1 MPDHALLSPSS
12 AHRWLQCTPSAVLE
26 ESFTNQS
33 SSAAEEGT
41 AAHALCEYKIKKAI
55 GERCTKPVSE
65 ADTAEMQECSD
76 AYAEFVLERYEQAKV
91 RCRDPLLLIEQKV
104 DFSAYVKD
112 GFGTA
117 DCIIV
122 SDHTLQ
128 IIDFKY
134 GQGVLVDAYE
144 NPQMKCYALGALEM
158 YNALYDLKEVVMTIF
173 QPRRDN
179 VSEYTLSVA
188 ELLTWAEEVLKP
200 KAEQAIRG
208 KGEFAAGGWCRFC
221 RAKAVCRK
229 RAEENMRLAELE
241 FKPPSL
247 LTDREI
253 EDVLKT
259 LPMLTKW
266 AEDVFSYAAE
276 AAIHHGKE
284 WRGFKV
290 VEGRS
295 VRKYKDETAVIA
307 QAQSHGYTDIFQ
319 TRLISMTAMQKLMGK
334 KKFEEILGGLII
346 KSPGKLTLV
355 PETDKRIKVNMLS
368 VNNEFKQEEI

>member
-1 MPDHALLSPSS
+1 MSDHALLSPSS

-26 ESFTNQS
+26 ESFANQS

-65 ADTAEMQECSD
+65 ADTVEMQECSD
-76 AYAEFVLERYEQAKV
+76 AYAEFVLERYEQAKG

-122 SDHTLQ
+122 SDNTLQ

-158 YNALYDLKEVVMTIF
+158 YNALYDIKEVVMTIF

-179 VSEYTLSVA
+179 VSGYTLSVA
-188 ELLTWAEEVLKP
+188 ELLTWAERVLKP

-208 KGEFAAGGWCRFC
+208 KGEFAAGYWCRFC

-295 VRKYKDETAVIA
+295 IRKYKDETAVIA

-334 KKFEEILGGLII
+334 KKFEEILGGLIS

-355 PETDKRIKVNMLS
+355 PETDKRIQVNRLS

>member
-1 MPDHALLSPSS
+1 
-12 AHRWLQCTPSAVLE
+12 LE

-122 SDHTLQ
+122 SDNILQ

-158 YNALYDLKEVVMTIF
+158 YNALYDIKEVVMTIF

-188 ELLTWAEEVLKP
+188 ELLTWAEGVLKP

-208 KGEFAAGGWCRFC
+208 KGEFAAGVWCRFC

-334 KKFEEILGGLII
+334 KKFEEILGGLIS

-355 PETDKRIKVNMLS
+355 PETDKRIQVNRLS

>member
-1 MPDHALLSPSS
+1 MSDHALLSPSS

-26 ESFTNQS
+26 ESFANQS

-65 ADTAEMQECSD
+65 ADTVEMQECSD
-76 AYAEFVLERYEQAKV
+76 AYAEFVLERYEQAKG

-122 SDHTLQ
+122 SDNTLQ

-158 YNALYDLKEVVMTIF
+158 YNALYDIKEVVMTIF

-179 VSEYTLSVA
+179 VSGYTLSVA
-188 ELLTWAEEVLKP
+188 ELLTWAEWVLKP

-208 KGEFAAGGWCRFC
+208 KGEFAAGDWCRFC

-295 VRKYKDETAVIA
+295 IRKYKDETAVIA

-334 KKFEEILGGLII
+334 KKFEEILGGLIS

-355 PETDKRIKVNMLS
+355 PETDKRIQVNRLS

>member
-1 MPDHALLSPSS
+1 MSDHALLSPSS

-26 ESFTNQS
+26 ESFANQS

-65 ADTAEMQECSD
+65 ADTVEMQECSD
-76 AYAEFVLERYEQAKV
+76 AYAEFVLERYEQAKG

-122 SDHTLQ
+122 SDNTLQ

-158 YNALYDLKEVVMTIF
+158 YNALYDIKEVVMTIF

-179 VSEYTLSVA
+179 VSGYTLSVA
-188 ELLTWAEEVLKP
+188 ELLTWAERVLKP
-200 KAEQAIRG
+200 KGEQAIRG
-208 KGEFAAGGWCRFC
+208 KGEFAAGDWCRFC

-295 VRKYKDETAVIA
+295 IRKYKDETAVIA

-334 KKFEEILGGLII
+334 KKFEEILGGLIS

-355 PETDKRIKVNMLS
+355 PETDKRIQVNRLS

>member
-26 ESFTNQS
+26 ESFANQS

-65 ADTAEMQECSD
+65 VDTAEMQECSD

-122 SDHTLQ
+122 SDNTLQ

-158 YNALYDLKEVVMTIF
+158 YNALYDIKEVVMTIF

-179 VSEYTLSVA
+179 VSGYTLSVA
-188 ELLTWAEEVLKP
+188 ELLTWAERVLKP

-208 KGEFAAGGWCRFC
+208 KGEFAAGDWCRFC

-295 VRKYKDETAVIA
+295 IRKYKDETAVIA

-334 KKFEEILGGLII
+334 KKFEEILGGLIS

-355 PETDKRIKVNMLS
+355 PETDKRIQVNRLS

>member
-1 MPDHALLSPSS
+1 MSDHALLSPSS

-26 ESFTNQS
+26 ESFANQS

-65 ADTAEMQECSD
+65 ADTVEMQECSD
-76 AYAEFVLERYEQAKV
+76 AYAEFVLERYEQAKG

-122 SDHTLQ
+122 SDNTLQ

-158 YNALYDLKEVVMTIF
+158 YNALYDIKEVVMTIF

-179 VSEYTLSVA
+179 VSGYTLSVA
-188 ELLTWAEEVLKP
+188 ELLTWAERVLKP

-208 KGEFAAGGWCRFC
+208 KGEFAAGDWCRFC

-229 RAEENMRLAELE
+229 RAEENMRIAELE

-295 VRKYKDETAVIA
+295 IRKYKDETAVIA

-334 KKFEEILGGLII
+334 KKFEEILGGLIS

-355 PETDKRIKVNMLS
+355 PETDKRIQVNRLS

>member
-1 MPDHALLSPSS
+1 
-12 AHRWLQCTPSAVLE
+12 
-26 ESFTNQS
+26 
-33 SSAAEEGT
+33 
-41 AAHALCEYKIKKAI
+41 
-55 GERCTKPVSE
+55 
-65 ADTAEMQECSD
+65 MQECSD

-122 SDHTLQ
+122 SDNTLQ

-158 YNALYDLKEVVMTIF
+158 YNALYDIKEVVMTIF

-179 VSEYTLSVA
+179 VSGYTLSVA
-188 ELLTWAEEVLKP
+188 ELLTWAERVLKP

-334 KKFEEILGGLII
+334 KKFEEILGGLIS

-355 PETDKRIKVNMLS
+355 PETDKRIQVNRLS

>member
-1 MPDHALLSPSS
+1 MSDHALLSPSS

-26 ESFTNQS
+26 ESFANQS

-65 ADTAEMQECSD
+65 ADTVEMQECSD
-76 AYAEFVLERYEQAKV
+76 AYAEFVLERYEQAKG

-122 SDHTLQ
+122 SDNTLQ

-158 YNALYDLKEVVMTIF
+158 YNALYDIKEVVMTIF

-179 VSEYTLSVA
+179 VSGYTLSVA
-188 ELLTWAEEVLKP
+188 ELLTWAERVLKP

-208 KGEFAAGGWCRFC
+208 KGEFAAGYWCRFC

-276 AAIHHGKE
+276 AAIHHGKV

-295 VRKYKDETAVIA
+295 IRKYKDETAVIA

-334 KKFEEILGGLII
+334 KKFEEILGGLIS

-355 PETDKRIKVNMLS
+355 PETDKRIQVNRLS

>member
-1 MPDHALLSPSS
+1 MSDHALLSPSS

-26 ESFTNQS
+26 ESFANQS

-65 ADTAEMQECSD
+65 ADTVEMQECSD
-76 AYAEFVLERYEQAKV
+76 AYAEFVLERYEQAKG

-122 SDHTLQ
+122 SDNTLQ

-158 YNALYDLKEVVMTIF
+158 YNALYDIKEVVMTIF

-179 VSEYTLSVA
+179 VSGYTLSVA
-188 ELLTWAEEVLKP
+188 ELLTWAERVLKP

-208 KGEFAAGGWCRFC
+208 KGEFAAGDWCRFC

-295 VRKYKDETAVIA
+295 IRKYKDETAVIA

-334 KKFEEILGGLII
+334 KKFEEILGGLIS

-355 PETDKRIKVNMLS
+355 PETDKRIQVNRLS

>member
-1 MPDHALLSPSS
+1 MSDHALLSPSS

-26 ESFTNQS
+26 ESFANQS

-122 SDHTLQ
+122 SDNTLQ

-158 YNALYDLKEVVMTIF
+158 YNALYDIKEVVMTIF

-179 VSEYTLSVA
+179 VSGYTLSVA
-188 ELLTWAEEVLKP
+188 ELLTWAERVLKP

-208 KGEFAAGGWCRFC
+208 KGEFAAGDWCRFC

-247 LTDREI
+247 LNDREI

-295 VRKYKDETAVIA
+295 IRKYKDETAVIA

-334 KKFEEILGGLII
+334 KKFEEILGGLIS

-355 PETDKRIKVNMLS
+355 PETDKRIQVNRLS

>member
-1 MPDHALLSPSS
+1 
-12 AHRWLQCTPSAVLE
+12 LE

-65 ADTAEMQECSD
+65 ADTVEMQECSD
-76 AYAEFVLERYEQAKV
+76 AYAEFVLERYEQAKG

-122 SDHTLQ
+122 SDNTLQ

-158 YNALYDLKEVVMTIF
+158 YNALYDIKEVVMTIF

-179 VSEYTLSVA
+179 VSGYTLSVA
-188 ELLTWAEEVLKP
+188 ELLTWAERVLKP

-208 KGEFAAGGWCRFC
+208 KGEFAAGDWCRFC

-295 VRKYKDETAVIA
+295 IRKYKDETAVIA

-334 KKFEEILGGLII
+334 KKFEEILGGLIS

-355 PETDKRIKVNMLS
+355 PETDKRIQVNRLS

>member
-1 MPDHALLSPSS
+1 MSDHALLSPSS

-26 ESFTNQS
+26 ESFANQS

-65 ADTAEMQECSD
+65 ADTVEMQECSD
-76 AYAEFVLERYEQAKV
+76 AYAEFVLERYEQAKG

-122 SDHTLQ
+122 SDNTLQ

-158 YNALYDLKEVVMTIF
+158 YNALYDIKEVVMTIF

-179 VSEYTLSVA
+179 VSGYTLSVA
-188 ELLTWAEEVLKP
+188 ELLTWAERVLKP

-295 VRKYKDETAVIA
+295 IRKYKDETAVIA

-334 KKFEEILGGLII
+334 KKFEEILGGLIS

-355 PETDKRIKVNMLS
+355 PETDKRIQVNRLS

>member
-1 MPDHALLSPSS
+1 MSDHALLSPSS

-26 ESFTNQS
+26 ESFANQS

-65 ADTAEMQECSD
+65 ADTVEMQECSD
-76 AYAEFVLERYEQAKV
+76 AYAEFVLERYEQAKG

-122 SDHTLQ
+122 SDNTLQ

-158 YNALYDLKEVVMTIF
+158 YNALYDIKEVVMTIF

-179 VSEYTLSVA
+179 VSGYTLSVA
-188 ELLTWAEEVLKP
+188 ELLTWAERVLKP

-208 KGEFAAGGWCRFC
+208 KGEFAAGDWCRFC

-295 VRKYKDETAVIA
+295 IRKYKDETAVIA

>member
-1 MPDHALLSPSS
+1 MTDHALLSPSS

-26 ESFTNQS
+26 ESFANRP

-65 ADTAEMQECSD
+65 ADTEEMQECSD

-188 ELLTWAEEVLKP
+188 ELLTWAEGVLKP

-247 LTDREI
+247 LTDCEI

-276 AAIHHGKE
+276 AAIYHGKE

>member
-1 MPDHALLSPSS
+1 MSDHALLSPSS

-26 ESFTNQS
+26 ESFANQS

-122 SDHTLQ
+122 SDNTLQ

-158 YNALYDLKEVVMTIF
+158 YNALYDIKEVVMTIF

-179 VSEYTLSVA
+179 VSGYTLSVA
-188 ELLTWAEEVLKP
+188 ELLTWAERVLKP

-208 KGEFAAGGWCRFC
+208 KGEFAAGDWCRFC

-295 VRKYKDETAVIA
+295 IRKYKDETAVIA

-334 KKFEEILGGLII
+334 KKFEEILGGLIS

-355 PETDKRIKVNMLS
+355 PETDKRIQVNRLS

>member
-26 ESFTNQS
+26 ESFANQS

-65 ADTAEMQECSD
+65 VDTAEMQECSD

-122 SDHTLQ
+122 SDNTLQ

-158 YNALYDLKEVVMTIF
+158 YNALYDIKEVVMTIF

-179 VSEYTLSVA
+179 VSGYTLSVA
-188 ELLTWAEEVLKP
+188 ELLTWAERVLKP

-334 KKFEEILGGLII
+334 KKFEEILGGLIS

-355 PETDKRIKVNMLS
+355 PETDKRIQVNRLS

>member
-1 MPDHALLSPSS
+1 MSDHALLSPSS

-26 ESFTNQS
+26 ESFANQS

-65 ADTAEMQECSD
+65 ADTVEMQECSD
-76 AYAEFVLERYEQAKV
+76 AYAEFVLERYEQAKG

-122 SDHTLQ
+122 SDNTLQ

-158 YNALYDLKEVVMTIF
+158 YNALYDIKEVVMTIF
-173 QPRRDN
+173 QLRRDN
-179 VSEYTLSVA
+179 VSGYTLSVA
-188 ELLTWAEEVLKP
+188 ELLTWAERVLKP

-208 KGEFAAGGWCRFC
+208 KGEFAAGDWCRFC

-295 VRKYKDETAVIA
+295 IRKYKDETAVIA

-334 KKFEEILGGLII
+334 KKFEEILGGLIS

-355 PETDKRIKVNMLS
+355 PETDKRIQVNRLS

>member
-1 MPDHALLSPSS
+1 MSDHALLSPSS

-76 AYAEFVLERYEQAKV
+76 AYAEFVLERYEQAKG

-122 SDHTLQ
+122 SDNTLQ

-158 YNALYDLKEVVMTIF
+158 YNALYDIKEVVMTIF

-179 VSEYTLSVA
+179 VSGYTLSVA
-188 ELLTWAEEVLKP
+188 ELLTWAERVLKP

-208 KGEFAAGGWCRFC
+208 KGEFAAGDWCRFC

-295 VRKYKDETAVIA
+295 IRKYKDETAVIA

-334 KKFEEILGGLII
+334 KKFEEILGGLIS

-355 PETDKRIKVNMLS
+355 PETDKRIQVNRLS